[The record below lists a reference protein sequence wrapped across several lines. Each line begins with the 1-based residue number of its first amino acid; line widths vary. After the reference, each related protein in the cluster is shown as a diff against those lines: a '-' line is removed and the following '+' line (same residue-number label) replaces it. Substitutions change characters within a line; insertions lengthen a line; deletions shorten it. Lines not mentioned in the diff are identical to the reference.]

1 MMETVSG
8 KAQTGQSNR
17 RASTDG
23 LPQPTIRQ
31 MVRYYL
37 DMVAGVHDYLGTP
50 LPADPEGVVRAQLE
64 HREELWLNTLRSA
77 VFEDPE
83 HPYHQMFRLA
93 GCTLSDLRGSV
104 KAEGLEQTLKMLRD
118 EGIYLTHEELKGRAV
133 IVRRGREIPSGKRS
147 FDNPAVRRGMQTT
160 SGGSRSE
167 GTKNTISTSC
177 RMHRDAYHC
186 LNLQEFGL
194 RDRQQV
200 QVKPVLPAGAGLA
213 SCMSYARLGC
223 PVARWFAFGG
233 PLRNSAHFRIL
244 THLLILLAR
253 LHGTRVPFPIHLS
266 PSGFSVVAAYI
277 AEQRRR
283 RRLCAVGSFASAAVR
298 IVAAAR
304 DQGLDIRDTLFLVS
318 GEALTEGKRALIEE
332 AGCRVFS
339 RYHIAEVGPIGYGCR
354 RMTSG
359 NCVHLFS
366 DAVAAVNYR
375 QRAPLTDV
383 EVDSILFTTLLPSA
397 AKILINADMDDA
409 GRVETVDCDCTW
421 SRVGL
426 TCQVSGI
433 HSVGKLTGHGMSL
446 VGTEMVHLLEHKLPA
461 RFGGA
466 PSDFQLVETEEN
478 AQTRLVLRVSPR
490 VGNHAVEEIESY
502 FLREVRSC
510 YTGRLASR
518 VWWHAGAL
526 QVIRAE
532 PLVTPSGK
540 VLQLQLLGDSPES
553 HHAA

>member
-1 MMETVSG
+1 MTVTVSG
-8 KAQTGQSNR
+8 KAQAGQFDGRSS
-17 RASTDG
+17 ADG
-23 LPQPTIRQ
+23 LPQPTLGQ
-31 MVRYYL
+31 MARYYL
-37 DMVAGVHDYLGTP
+37 DMVAGVNDYLRSP
-50 LPADPEGVVRAQLE
+50 LPTDPAGVVRAQLE
-64 HREELWLNTLRSA
+64 QREELWLDTIRSA
-77 VFEDPE
+77 VFERPE
-83 HPYHQMFRLA
+83 HPYHRMFRLA
-93 GCTLSDLRGSV
+93 GCTIEDLRESV
-104 KAEGLEQTLKMLRD
+104 KSEGLEPTLKALRD
-118 EGIYLTHEELKGRAV
+118 EGVYLTHEELKGRAA
-133 IVRRGREIPSGKRS
+133 IVRCGREIPSGKKS
-147 FDNPAVRRGMQTT
+147 FDNPAVLRGMQTT

-167 GTKNTISTSC
+167 GTRSTIDTGC

-186 LNLQEFGL
+186 LNIEEFGL
-194 RDRQQV
+194 ADRVQI
-200 QVKPVLPAGAGLA
+200 QVKPVLPAGAGLG

-223 PVARWFAFGG
+223 PVTRWFAFGG

-244 THLLILLAR
+244 THLLVLLAR
-253 LHGTRVPFPIHLS
+253 LHGTGAPFPIHLS
-266 PSGFSVVAAYI
+266 PNDFSAVASFI
-277 AEQRRR
+277 AGQRRR
-283 RRLCAVGSFASAAVR
+283 KRLCAVGSFASAAVR

-304 DQGLDIRDTLFLVS
+304 DRGLDIQDTLFLVS
-318 GEALTEGKRALIEE
+318 GEALTEAKRALIED

-409 GRVETVDCDCTW
+409 GRVEPVDCDCTW
-421 SRVGL
+421 SRVGF
-426 TCQVSGI
+426 THQVSGI

-446 VGTEMVHLLEHKLPA
+446 VGTEMVYLLEHKLPA

-466 PSDFQLVETEEN
+466 PADFQLVETEEN
-478 AQTRLVLRVSPR
+478 ARTQLVLRVSPR
-490 VGNHAVEEIESY
+490 VGNHAIEDIGNF
-502 FLREVRSC
+502 FLDEVQSC

-518 VWWHAGAL
+518 VWRNAGAL
-526 QVIRAE
+526 RVIRAE

-540 VLQLQLLGDSPES
+540 VLQLQLLGNPPES